1 MTRIRERG
9 AERYGFALI
18 LILAAMIFIMA
29 APDEPW
35 SRATALGLQGAAL
48 FASLRAAQS
57 NFRIRV
63 AVGVLIG
70 LGLAAGINLTIFEAN
85 YGPDFVTWASLILV
99 LLATPVIA
107 FGIVR
112 QVKQNKQI
120 TIHTMLGVLCIY
132 LLLGLAFASSF
143 AVVESVGSGPFF
155 RGGDGAET
163 LSNYLY
169 FSLTTITTAG
179 LGDFAPAEGIG
190 RSLTAAE
197 ALIGQIYLVTIVAV
211 IVANLGRKR

>member
-1 MTRIRERG
+1 MTRFRERG
-9 AERYGFALI
+9 KERYGFALV

-57 NFRIRV
+57 DFRLRV
-63 AVGVLIG
+63 AVGVIIG
-70 LGLAAGINLTIFEAN
+70 LGLTAGINVTIFDAGF
-85 YGPDFVTWASLILV
+85 GPDFVSWASLILV
-99 LLATPVIA
+99 VLAAPVIA

-112 QVKQNKQI
+112 QVKENKAI
-120 TIHTMLGVLCIY
+120 TIHTMMGVLCIY

-143 AVVESVGSGPFF
+143 AVVESVGDGPFF
-155 RGGDGAET
+155 RAGDGGET

-179 LGDFAPAEGIG
+179 LGDFAPADGIG